1 MNLKISVIGAGIG
14 GLATAIRMAVK
25 GHQVTVYEQS
35 GVPGGKMG
43 EIRWKDYRWD
53 AGPSL
58 FTLPDLMEE
67 LYQLADEEMK
77 LSVRYKQLQ
86 VITKYFYEDGLV
98 LNAYGDPE
106 AFMKEA
112 AEKTGENIS
121 RIKRFLKKARIMYN
135 LTQDVFIFGNFS
147 SIRTFF
153 SRKFL
158 RSALQIYRLEV
169 FSTMHGANKR
179 RFRSEHLVQ
188 LFDRYATYNG
198 SNPYQAPGTLNVI
211 SHLEHNLGAYFPEK
225 GMHTLAVELQHLAE
239 RLGVTFAFNTP
250 VERVVYKGKQV
261 QGVQVKG
268 ETHLSDIV
276 ISDVDIYFLYR
287 DLMPDLPFPEKY
299 FKPER
304 STSAMIFYWAMDRKF
319 PELELHNLFFSK
331 DYPGEFAHL
340 FETRTITADP
350 TTYLFI
356 SSKMVREDAPEGG
369 ENWFVMINVPENI
382 GQDWDAAV
390 AAARKNITDKINR
403 ILNTDVAPHILHETV
418 RDPRNIEEETFSF
431 RGSLYGNS
439 SNGTMSAFSRHPNY
453 RKDFLGLYFVGGS
466 VHPGGGIPL
475 CLASAKIVD
484 GLIDKKYD
492 LKSSSRFTERS

>member
-1 MNLKISVIGAGIG
+1 MKMKISVIGAGIG

-25 GHQVTVYEQS
+25 GHEVTVYEQS
-35 GVPGGKMG
+35 GAPGGKMG

-58 FTLPDLMEE
+58 FTLPELMEE
-67 LYQLADEEMK
+67 LYLLAKEEMK
-77 LSVRYKQLQ
+77 VSVRYTRLE

-106 AFMKEA
+106 AFVKEA
-112 AEKTGENIS
+112 EEKTGEHPG
-121 RIKRFLKKARIMYN
+121 RIRRFLKKARRMYN
-135 LTQDVFIFGNFS
+135 LTQDVFIFGDFS
-147 SIRTFF
+147 SPRTFV
-153 SRKFL
+153 SKQFL

-169 FSTMHGANKR
+169 LSTMHGANRR
-179 RFRSEHLVQ
+179 RFRSDHLVQ

-198 SNPYQAPGTLNVI
+198 SNPYKAPGTLNVI

-239 RLGVTFAFNTP
+239 RVGVTFAFNTP
-250 VERVVYKGKQV
+250 VERVVHHDKQIR
-261 QGVQVKG
+261 GVQVNG
-268 ETHLSDIV
+268 ASHSADLV
-276 ISDVDIYFLYR
+276 VSDVDIYYLYR
-287 DLMPDLPFPEKY
+287 DLLPDVSFPEKY

-304 STSAMIFYWAMDRKF
+304 STSAMIFYWAMDRQF

-331 DYPGEFAHL
+331 DYREEFRHL
-340 FETRTITADP
+340 FDTKTVADDP

-356 SSKMVREDAPEGG
+356 SSKIVDKDAPEGG
-369 ENWFVMINVPENI
+369 ENWFVMINVPENT
-382 GQDWDAAV
+382 GQDWDAAIV
-390 AAARKNITDKINR
+390 EVRENIIAKISR
-403 ILNTDVAPHILHETV
+403 ILKTDVAPHILHETV

-439 SNGTMSAFSRHPNY
+439 SNSSMAAFSRHPNH
-453 RKDFLGLYFVGGS
+453 RKDFPGLYFVGGS

-484 GLIDKKYD
+484 GLIDKKYG
-492 LKSSSRFTERS
+492 